1 MAEYSFTTIW
11 RIAAPVEKIWDVII
25 ESEKYPTWW
34 KSVVKVETL
43 SRGDANGIGTVTR
56 TTWKTHLP
64 YGFSFDTRAVRIEPF
79 KTLELEAFGDLLG
92 KGLWTLT
99 REGDQTLVQYDW
111 QVKTAKLW
119 MNLVA
124 PVAAPFFRWNHAA
137 VMNDGADGLAR
148 LLNTRVLVARAQ

>member
-11 RIAAPVEKIWDVII
+11 RIAAPVEKIWNVII
-25 ESEKYPTWW
+25 EAEKYPTWW
-34 KSVVKVETL
+34 ASVVKVEIL
-43 SRGDANGIGTVTR
+43 LRGDATGIGAVTR

-64 YGFSFDTRAVRIEPF
+64 YGFAFNSRVVRVEPPQ
-79 KTLELEAFGDLLG
+79 TLELEAFGDLHG